1 VLGLFIALGR
11 RRRSDDPTLMPV
23 ATEAAGAGAAVATFG
38 SLTTFAESRGIG
50 TPVVTPDTP
59 PEEAGIPRWRRPS
72 VRAARQ
78 VSERGVVLPHVPL
91 RFIGQAG
98 VEVTSDRRVVRYRLV
113 RVSSVPDELAGEE
126 VGRLDRGDEVE
137 ILREESGYFLVRA
150 PDGTEGWI
158 HRTTVATPQTDELED
173 KTA

>member
-1 VLGLFIALGR
+1 
-11 RRRSDDPTLMPV
+11 MPV
-23 ATEAAGAGAAVATFG
+23 VADASGAGAAVATFG
-38 SLTTFAESRGIG
+38 SMPSFAESRGIS

-78 VSERGVVLPHVPL
+78 VSERGVILPHVPL
-91 RFIGQAG
+91 RFIGPGGDDAA
-98 VEVTSDRRVVRYRLV
+98 EDRRVVRYRLV

-126 VGRLDRGDEVE
+126 VGRLDRGDEVQV
-137 ILREESGYFLVRA
+137 LREESGYFLVRA

-158 HRTTVATPQTDELED
+158 HRTTVATPRTDELED